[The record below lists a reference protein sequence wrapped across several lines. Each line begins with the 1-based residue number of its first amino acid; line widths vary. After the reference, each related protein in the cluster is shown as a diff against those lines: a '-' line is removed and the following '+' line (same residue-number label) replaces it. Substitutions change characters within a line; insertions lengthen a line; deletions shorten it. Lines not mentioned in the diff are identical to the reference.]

1 MKKSRLPIAVL
12 VAAFLLIG
20 PFSALAFDTLFQS
33 ANTNW
38 DNIGSSGFRW
48 FGTTYLPQ
56 DGQQVCSIGLAL
68 GNNNSDTDSWDIN
81 LRSGGTTPSN
91 GTLLETITTTAGQWP
106 TSTTPGFT
114 AFNLASC
121 HTLNSGSTNFIEVK
135 KNGGA
140 GFTTWKMG
148 KSIGPNEPELTNVWT
163 YNGTT
168 WSQFSGTQELAV
180 QINGNAGNAVSISY
194 PTIINISDFNYF
206 ILNYNVQAGAI
217 DFNVDYATSSSN
229 LGSAATRFTDTNSTA
244 ATPPSITAVQVF
256 DGNIAV
262 AKSRDFNLGESW
274 YMQARLVEASSSTQ
288 LASSTITTMQIQS
301 NTLLDTLP
309 FLNPIVSN
317 STSTDIILTCD
328 PDDPLF
334 TRSFCNLFSYLF
346 VPPQSAWNGFKQ
358 LRTDL
363 ENKPPFGYITS
374 AIDAISGLSSAASS
388 TVDLPDLSALDDDF
402 FTPIKTFLSWVLY
415 VLTGFWVYNKFRH
428 FKF

>member
-1 MKKSRLPIAVL
+1 MKKSRLPIAIL
-12 VAAFLLIG
+12 AAAVLLIG
-20 PFSALAFDTLFQS
+20 PLSALAYDTLFQS
-33 ANTNW
+33 SNANY

-56 DGQQVCSIGLAL
+56 TGQQVCSIGLAL
-68 GNNNSDTDSWDIN
+68 GNNNSDSDSWDIN
-81 LRSGGTTPSN
+81 FRSGGTNPDN
-91 GTLLETITTTAGQWP
+91 GTLLETIATTAGQWP

-114 AFNLASC
+114 AFDLASC
-121 HTLNSGSTNFIEVK
+121 HTLTSGGTYFIEAK

-140 GFTTWKMG
+140 GFTQWKMG
-148 KSIGPNEPELTNVWT
+148 KNIGTSYPELTNVWT

-168 WSQFSGTQELAV
+168 WSQFSGTQPLAV
-180 QINGNAGNAVSISY
+180 QINGNSGNSIAISY
-194 PTIINISDFNYF
+194 PTILNITDFTYF
-206 ILNYNVQAGAI
+206 ILHYNSQAGAI

-229 LGSAATRFTDTNSTA
+229 LSSVGTRFTDTVHTG
-244 ATPPSITAVQVF
+244 ATPPSITATQVF
-256 DGNIAV
+256 DANIAV
-262 AKSRDFNLGESW
+262 PKTRDFNIGEAW
-274 YMQARLVEASSSTQ
+274 YMQARLVDASSSTQ
-288 LASSTITTMQIQS
+288 LASSTITTMNIQS

-317 STSTDIILTCD
+317 STSTDLILTCD
-328 PDDPLF
+328 PNDGLF
-334 TRSFCNLFSYLF
+334 TRSFCNLFQYLF

-363 ENKPPFGYITS
+363 EDKPPFGYITS
-374 AIDAISGLSSAASS
+374 AISAISGLSDAASS